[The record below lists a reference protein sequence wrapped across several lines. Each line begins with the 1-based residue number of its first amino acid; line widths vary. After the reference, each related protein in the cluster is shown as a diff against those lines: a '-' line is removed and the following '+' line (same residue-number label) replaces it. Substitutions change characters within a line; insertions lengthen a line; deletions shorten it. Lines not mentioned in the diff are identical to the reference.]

1 MDKRIDKRKEI
12 ECNIVAVRENGSVY
26 VVKVE
31 GEEKKKEIVKNKH
44 KLKEERIFIEND

>member
-12 ECNIVAVRENGSVY
+12 ECNIVAVRENGVY
-26 VVKVE
+26 IVKVE
-31 GEEKKKEIVKNKH
+31 GEEKKKENVKNKH